1 MTIKT
6 SGKMKEISTLKEKTL
21 KEELKE
27 ALIND
32 TFYDFI
38 SNNFY
43 KFTKEELCEIIKE
56 YDFARYQLE
65 SNRFYGILDFINLVI
80 GGLEENGFFE
90 EE

>member
-43 KFTKEELCEIIKE
+43 KFTKEEL
-56 YDFARYQLE
+56 
-65 SNRFYGILDFINLVI
+65 
-80 GGLEENGFFE
+80 
-90 EE
+90 